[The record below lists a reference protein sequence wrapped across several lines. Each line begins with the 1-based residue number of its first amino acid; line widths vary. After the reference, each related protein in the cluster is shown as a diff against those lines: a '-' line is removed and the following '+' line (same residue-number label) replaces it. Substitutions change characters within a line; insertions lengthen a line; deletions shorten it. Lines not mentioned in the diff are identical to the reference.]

1 MWSET
6 KEGEKEK
13 KTINLVWQQLVDFLA
28 YVLTEVCD
36 TILSFLPRAT
46 HSKNVSHT
54 SYKCQHEKLIHL
66 FDGYDYRT
74 DIWECESCGIDIQ
87 EEF

>member
-13 KTINLVWQQLVDFLA
+13 KTINLVWQKLVDFLA

-46 HSKNVSHT
+46 HSK
-54 SYKCQHEKLIHL
+54 KCVAH
-66 FDGYDYRT
+66 F
-74 DIWECESCGIDIQ
+74 
-87 EEF
+87 